1 MTVGSIGCK
10 KMEAK
15 AGLSGALVASVVEV
29 PEIVED
35 RERHSRVSRWAESNK
50 SFESKQSGVGFHL

>member
-1 MTVGSIGCK
+1 
-10 KMEAK
+10 MEAK

-50 SFESKQSGVGFHL
+50 SFESKQSGVRFRL